1 VHKIST
7 YIHIYENRKRK
18 KRGDSRLAGPEG
30 DFGPTR
36 ARGVTGELAQTA
48 RADAVSASPRVRER
62 GRADG
67 VGRLTGGG
75 GGGGHRPGGGK
86 QTADEVPRWFSATV
100 PVLKGQGGGLARPDP
115 GEHSGGTNLAGGALG
130 GTYHEEE
137 AGEREIGLH
146 LFLIDFGG

>member
-75 GGGGHRPGGGK
+75 GGGRNRRGGGN
-86 QTADEVPRWFSATV
+86 TPPPRVHRGSPPRFRFSRVREV
-100 PVLKGQGGGLARPDP
+100 G
-115 GEHSGGTNLAGGALG
+115 
-130 GTYHEEE
+130 
-137 AGEREIGLH
+137 
-146 LFLIDFGG
+146 